1 MEVFS
6 RPRLFNVLRFGAL
19 AQYIHRCGLPDLS
32 PPHQQLQI
40 EHKHEAKDFNA
51 T

>member
-6 RPRLFNVLRFGAL
+6 RPQFGPL

-32 PPHQQLQI
+32 PPHQQLRI